1 MAQKSGNDRPLTQF
15 LFEPKEPGG
24 NCEYGKIS
32 SRELFSMSL
41 RGTASTPYKKLVSA
55 GQSFSLIRRTSPPS

>member
-1 MAQKSGNDRPLTQF
+1 MAQKSRNDRWLTQF
-15 LFEPKEPGG
+15 LFEPIEPAG

-32 SRELFSMSL
+32 SRKLFPVSL